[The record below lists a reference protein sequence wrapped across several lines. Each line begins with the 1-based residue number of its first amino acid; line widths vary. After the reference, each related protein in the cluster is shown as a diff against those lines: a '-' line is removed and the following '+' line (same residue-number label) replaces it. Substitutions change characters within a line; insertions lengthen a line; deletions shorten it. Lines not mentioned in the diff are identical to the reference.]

1 MDCQKFAAMLDSYA
15 DLSDEQVKELEEHAM
30 NCEQCRAELDFY
42 RSVMNTAASLPMIEP
57 PEDLLSRINDEI
69 DKQNTHVR
77 NRVFNSIVLNI
88 RTNIRHYATAA
99 ACLLV
104 GVVVG
109 LNGRMISDLL
119 SGKDSDGVISE
130 KVSKVEE
137 TSAPDGYVP
146 EAEAV
151 PEENPVS
158 SAQPSENTAAA
169 TENDKEKTTSASKQ
183 SGSQSVKKAERANS
197 SAVPSWSQQPASSA
211 SSEWSAPVVTVRP
224 TQQPAAATEAAVPSQ
239 EAKPESAGSK
249 DYNNTDKYVMT
260 QEYHMPDE
268 YAYAGETQEP
278 GDEVTEQPGVE
289 SYSIAGADTQS
300 EYSYNDEAEPAPAAA
315 RVVPDQLIIE
325 AGSVDEVVSI
335 MNALSIENTGV
346 AYVAS
351 TGTFYTLLEKL
362 EAAGINYSYAQ
373 NSESDKVSFKII
385 LI

>member
-1 MDCQKFAAMLDSYA
+1 MDCKKFAAMLDSYA
-15 DLSDEQVKELEEHAM
+15 DLSDEQLRELEEHAM
-30 NCEQCRAELDFY
+30 NCEQCREELDFY
-42 RSVMNTAASLPMIEP
+42 RSIMNTAASLPTIEP

-119 SGKDSDGVISE
+119 SGNDSDGVIRE

-146 EAEAV
+146 ESEAV
-151 PEENPVS
+151 PEVS
-158 SAQPSENTAAA
+158 AAPSHQEQSNTVPE
-169 TENDKEKTTSASKQ
+169 TDHEKTTAEPNQ
-183 SGSQSVKKAERANS
+183 NVSQPMRKVERSNS
-197 SAVPSWSQQPASSA
+197 SSAPLISQQPVASV

-224 TQQPAAATEAAVPSQ
+224 AQSTETETAAPVSSQ
-239 EAKPESAGSK
+239 EVNSESEGAG
-249 DYNNTDKYVMT
+249 DYNNADKYVIT

-268 YAYAGETQEP
+268 YAHSGETQEP
-278 GDEVTEQPGVE
+278 GNEATEQPGVE
-289 SYSIAGADTQS
+289 SYSIAGLDEQS
-300 EYSYNDEAEPAPAAA
+300 EYGYADETRAASA
-315 RVVPDQLIIE
+315 SVRVVPDQLIIE
-325 AGSVDEVVSI
+325 SGSVDEVVSI

-351 TGTFYTLLEKL
+351 TSTFYTLLEKL
-362 EAAGINYSYAQ
+362 DAAGINYSYAQ